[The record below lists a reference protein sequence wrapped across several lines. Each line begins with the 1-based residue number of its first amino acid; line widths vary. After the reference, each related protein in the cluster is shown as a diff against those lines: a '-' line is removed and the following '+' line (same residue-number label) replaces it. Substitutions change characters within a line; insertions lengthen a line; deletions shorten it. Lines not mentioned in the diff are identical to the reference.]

1 MIKYIGSKRRLV
13 PVLSRICQASGAR
26 TALDLFTG
34 TTRVAQAFK
43 AQGVHVTAVDSARYA
58 HTFARTYIETDAA
71 TTDAPALQAA
81 VAHLNALPGKP
92 GYVTETFSHQAR
104 YFQPHNAARID
115 AVRDAIDS
123 EYAGSPLFPLLLT
136 SLIEAADRV
145 DSTTGVQMAYVK
157 QWAPRSAKPLELRVP
172 ELLPGSGRAIRGDAV
187 ALTTSPATATATAS
201 AAAAS
206 ASASAAASATD
217 AGSATATDAGL
228 GHFDLAYL
236 DPPYNQHRYFT
247 NYHVWE
253 TLVAWDAPEAYGV
266 ARKRLDARDPSTH
279 SAFNSKRTMPAAL
292 ASVVQSV
299 DCDLLVLS
307 YNNESWLGLEELE
320 AICAARSGRTGH
332 SGARRG
338 GRSDNGV
345 ATLAFDSARYVGARI
360 GIFDPSG
367 RKVGRVS
374 HLSNQELLV
383 IAGEPRLVRRVVE
396 AAEAGATTATSPT
409 GATSARDAASAAATR
424 TEPLASPLHAPLPA
438 PTTAPTAASVAP
450 SEVVGAGLVDRL
462 QQAT

>member
-1 MIKYIGSKRRLV
+1 MIKYLGSKRRLV
-13 PVLSRICQASGAR
+13 PVLTQICRASGAR

-43 AQGVHVTAVDSARYA
+43 AEGVHVTAADSARYA
-58 HTFARTYIETDAA
+58 HAFARTYIESDAA
-71 TTDAPALQAA
+71 AADMTALHAA
-81 VAHLNALPGKP
+81 VSHLNAVPGKP
-92 GYVTETFSHQAR
+92 GYVHETFSRQAR
-104 YFQPHNAARID
+104 FFQPHNAARID

-123 EYAGSPLFPLLLT
+123 EYAGSPLFPILLT
-136 SLIEAADRV
+136 SLVEAADRV

-157 QWAPRSAKPLELRVP
+157 QWAPRSFNDLELRVP
-172 ELLPGSGRAIRGDAV
+172 ELLDGPGRAIQGDAV
-187 ALTTSPATATATAS
+187 ALAPT
-201 AAAAS
+201 
-206 ASASAAASATD
+206 
-217 AGSATATDAGL
+217 L

-266 ARKRLDARDPSTH
+266 ARKRVDARDASTR

-307 YNNESWLGLEELE
+307 YNNEAWLDLEELE
-320 AICAARSGRTGH
+320 EMCSIQRPEAGPDRTGPTDRSEQAGRNRH
-332 SGARRG
+332 ARR
-338 GRSDNGV
+338 RDV
-345 ATLAFDSARYVGARI
+345 ATLAFDSTRYVGARI
-360 GIFDPSG
+360 GIFNPSG

-383 IAGEPRLVRRVVE
+383 IAGDPALVRRVVE
-396 AAEAGATTATSPT
+396 AVGSTPLGSAPDPGVGT
-409 GATSARDAASAAATR
+409 GGGRG
-424 TEPLASPLHAPLPA
+424 
-438 PTTAPTAASVAP
+438 
-450 SEVVGAGLVDRL
+450 VGAAMVDRL

>member
-13 PVLSRICQASGAR
+13 PVLSRICQISGAR
-26 TALDLFTG
+26 SALDLFTG

-58 HTFARTYIETDAA
+58 HTFARAYIETDAGA
-71 TTDAPALQAA
+71 TDAGALQAA
-81 VAHLNALPGKP
+81 VTHLNGIPGKP
-92 GYVTETFSHQAR
+92 GYVTETFSHEAR
-104 YFQPHNAARID
+104 FFQPHNAARID

-172 ELLPGSGRAIRGDAV
+172 ELLDGPGRAIRGDAV
-187 ALTTSPATATATAS
+187 ELTSGSGPTS
-201 AAAAS
+201 
-206 ASASAAASATD
+206 
-217 AGSATATDAGL
+217 GSPSGPGL

-279 SAFNSKRTMPAAL
+279 SVFNSKKTMPAAL

-307 YNNESWLGLEELE
+307 YNNESWLALEELE
-320 AICAARSGRTGH
+320 AMCSIQAPPAGGSRA
-332 SGARRG
+332 SGASG
-338 GRSDNGV
+338 GSRTLRAV
-345 ATLAFDSARYVGARI
+345 ATLSFDSARYVGARI

-367 RKVGRVS
+367 RKVGRVG
-374 HLSNQELLV
+374 HLSNQELVV
-383 IAGEPRLVRRVVE
+383 IAGEPALVRRVVE
-396 AAEAGATTATSPT
+396 AVGAGVTV
-409 GATSARDAASAAATR
+409 GASMGSAPGSASGSASGSAPAAA
-424 TEPLASPLHAPLPA
+424 PA
-438 PTTAPTAASVAP
+438 AVA
-450 SEVVGAGLVDRL
+450 AGLVDRL

>member
-13 PVLSRICQASGAR
+13 PVLARICRVSGAR

-58 HTFARTYIETDAA
+58 HTFARAYIETDAA
-71 TTDAPALQAA
+71 ATDAGALQAA
-81 VAHLNALPGKP
+81 VTHLNGLPGKP
-92 GYVTETFSHQAR
+92 GYVTQTFSHEAR
-104 YFQPHNAARID
+104 FFQPHNAARID

-157 QWAPRSAKPLELRVP
+157 QWAPRSAKPLELRIP
-172 ELLPGSGRAIRGDAV
+172 DLLLGPGRAIQGDAV
-187 ALTTSPATATATAS
+187 ELTS
-201 AAAAS
+201 AAGS
-206 ASASAAASATD
+206 ASAQ
-217 AGSATATDAGL
+217 GL

-279 SAFNSKRTMPAAL
+279 SVFNSKKTMPAAL

-320 AICAARSGRTGH
+320 AMCSIQTAPSGRSGKSGRSGR
-332 SGARRG
+332 SGKS
-338 GRSDNGV
+338 GRSGGSGKRRAV
-345 ATLAFDSARYVGARI
+345 ATLSFDSARYVGARI

-374 HLSNQELLV
+374 HLSNQELVV
-383 IAGEPRLVRRVVE
+383 IAGDPALVRRVAE
-396 AAEAGATTATSPT
+396 AAGDGATM
-409 GATSARDAASAAATR
+409 GATMGSTGIPPDAASDGASDAVAAD
-424 TEPLASPLHAPLPA
+424 
-438 PTTAPTAASVAP
+438 
-450 SEVVGAGLVDRL
+450 LVDRL